1 MCANSTTIREI
12 LLAAEELGMV
22 DSGEYVFFSIELSS
36 SDNDSKE
43 PWRIDDDTDERNEK
57 ARKAYQALLTVTA
70 RTPDNL
76 EYLNFSRE
84 VKSLAQRK
92 YNFTFGNSSVSTF
105 VTAFYDAV
113 LLYALALKEILP
125 EEPGEVNRL
134 EGGNM
139 TRRMWGKSFKD
150 FFNGS
155 EEICIILFIIAAAL
169 TMYN

>member
-1 MCANSTTIREI
+1 M
-12 LLAAEELGMV
+12 
-22 DSGEYVFFSIELSS
+22 
-36 SDNDSKE
+36 
-43 PWRIDDDTDERNEK
+43 
-57 ARKAYQALLTVTA
+57 TA

-84 VKSLAQRK
+84 VKNLAQRK

-139 TRRMWGKSFKD
+139 TRRMWGKSFKGNFISHSLSLLTFIARESSCRSSERNFNLD

-169 TMYN
+169 IMYN